1 MIKMI
6 EIIVISLVI
15 GFAGGYFA
23 DSFFKEDTSKL
34 EMENK
39 MLKKHVD
46 SLMAENSK
54 MESINNQYEEKITI
68 LIAERALLEGQTKY
82 VYYTSHE
89 LLNAPNEVITAKMDT
104 AFSNSPFYDKDSSYF
119 KTTSKVAS
127 GTKEYPIFLVD
138 RKMGIDYLYKDGMFK
153 TLTDLTGNLYNTN
166 ELLTQQKSNYLKE
179 IDNYKLAMTDQNKI
193 VSNTTLLFKEEKKK
207 RKFFESFAYGA
218 TASTALLCVNQKPTI
233 ALPVGLVVTAG
244 KFFLFN

>member
-1 MIKMI
+1 MIKTI
-6 EIIVISLVI
+6 EIVISLIIGIVI
-15 GFAGGYFA
+15 GYFA
-23 DSFFKEDTSKL
+23 DSFLQEDTSKF
-34 EMENK
+34 EAENR

-46 SLMAENSK
+46 ALMAENSK
-54 MESINNQYEEKITI
+54 LESINEQHEEKIII
-68 LIAERALLEGQTKY
+68 LTAERELITGQIKY

-89 LLNAPNEVITAKMDT
+89 LLTAPNEVITAKMDT

-127 GTKEYPIFLVD
+127 GIKEYPIFLID

-153 TLTDLTGNLYNTN
+153 TLTDLTGNLYSSN
-166 ELLTQQKSNYLKE
+166 ELLTQQKNNYIKE

-218 TASTALLCVNQKPTI
+218 TASTVLLCVNQKPTI
-233 ALPVGLVVTAG
+233 ALPIGLVVTAG